1 MKNRFFNILIPGV
14 LLPMCLGTVYNFS
27 QYSANIMQ
35 YFNISKFAADIGFTL
50 IIFCLGFG
58 AAIFGRSVEMNPK
71 RMALISSILFITGIL
86 GLSLSTFISCL
97 PLYYLSCA
105 IMGTGTGIGYVSPIK
120 QLMSVYA
127 DHKGMASGL
136 AISGFGLGK
145 FVAAPLYEYLLSKC
159 QLHIAF
165 LIIGSLFA
173 IILLLANCLFKPDKK
188 HVSTMQTVVPIR
200 QLLKNKLFTMSY
212 ASVWLMFCINI
223 SCGLAIISQEK
234 TLLLNLGFV
243 DIALFLSI
251 TAVMNILG
259 RFGFSTLSDYKGRK
273 AVYHF
278 ICSFGILAALF
289 CFTGNPVLSLIG
301 IFLCELA
308 YGGNFASLPTLLSKY
323 FGSSSVST
331 VHAMTLT
338 GWGCAGI
345 FSILLANFF
354 TINTLFIILGIL
366 YLIGFAM
373 MEIFLTQK
381 NK

>member
-1 MKNRFFNILIPGV
+1 LFVLGV
-14 LLPMCLGTVYNFS
+14 
-27 QYSANIMQ
+27 
-35 YFNISKFAADIGFTL
+35 
-50 IIFCLGFG
+50 
-58 AAIFGRSVEMNPK
+58 
-71 RMALISSILFITGIL
+71 L
-86 GLSLSTFISCL
+86 GLSLSTATQVL

-120 QLMSVYA
+120 QLMSAYE

-145 FVAAPLYEYLLSKC
+145 FVAAPIYEYLLANCS
-159 QLHIAF
+159 LPVTF
-165 LIIGSLFA
+165 LLIGCLFA
-173 IILLLANCLFKPDKK
+173 VILVLSNCLFKPDPRY
-188 HVSTMQTVVPIR
+188 VSTIYTAIPIKN
-200 QLLKNKLFTMSY
+200 LLKNKLLTMSY
-212 ASVWLMFCINI
+212 ISVWLMFCINI

-234 TLLLNLGFV
+234 GLLLGLGFT
-243 DIALFLSI
+243 DIALILSI
-251 TAVMNILG
+251 TAIMNILG

-308 YGGNFASLPTLLSKY
+308 YGGNFSTLPSLLSKY
-323 FGSSSVST
+323 FGDSSVST
-331 VHAMTLT
+331 VHAITLT

-354 TINTLFIILGIL
+354 TTSTLFIILGIL
-366 YLIGFAM
+366 YLIGFVM
-373 MEIFLTQK
+373 MEVFLKQR
-381 NK
+381 

>member
-1 MKNRFFNILIPGV
+1 
-14 LLPMCLGTVYNFS
+14 MCLGTVYNFS
-27 QYSANIMQ
+27 QYAANIQ
-35 YFNISKFAADIGFTL
+35 QCFDISKFAADIGFTL

-58 AAIFGRSVEMNPK
+58 AAIFGRQVELNPK
-71 RMALISSILFITGIL
+71 KMAIVAAILFTLGMF
-86 GLSLSTFISCL
+86 GLSAATALQWL
-97 PLYYLSCA
+97 PLYYIACA

-120 QLMSVYA
+120 QLMSAYQ

-145 FVAAPLYEYLLSKC
+145 FIAAPMYEFCLKTYSLPMT
-159 QLHIAF
+159 F
-165 LIIGSLFA
+165 LIIGAVFA
-173 IILLLANCLFKPDKK
+173 VILG
-188 HVSTMQTVVPIR
+188 VSAYIFRPNPAFISTIYTAIPIR
-200 QLLKNKLFTMSY
+200 DLVKSKFLTLSY
-212 ASVWLMFCINI
+212 ISVWLMFCINI

-234 TLLLNLGFV
+234 SLLLGLNFT
-243 DIALFLSI
+243 DIALILSI

-289 CFTGNPVLSLIG
+289 CFTGNPVVSLIG
-301 IFLCELA
+301 IFMCELA
-308 YGGNFASLPTLLSKY
+308 YGGNFSSLPSLLSKY

-345 FSILLANFF
+345 FSILLANIF
-354 TINTLFIILGIL
+354 TGTELFIILGVL
-366 YLIGFAM
+366 YLVGFVM
-373 MEIFLTQK
+373 MEIFLKQR
-381 NK
+381 

>member
-1 MKNRFFNILIPGV
+1 MKNRFFNILVPGV
-14 LLPMCLGTVYNFS
+14 FLPMCLGTVYNFS

-35 YFNISKFAADIGFTL
+35 CFDITKFAADIGFTL

-58 AAIFGRSVEMNPK
+58 AAIFGRQVELNPK
-71 RMALISSILFITGIL
+71 KMAIVASVLFVLGVL
-86 GLSLSTFISCL
+86 GLSLSTATQFL

-105 IMGTGTGIGYVSPIK
+105 VMGTGTGIGYVSPIK
-120 QLMSVYA
+120 QLMSAYE

-145 FVAAPLYEYLLSKC
+145 FVAAPIYEYLLANCS
-159 QLHIAF
+159 LPVTF
-165 LIIGSLFA
+165 LLIGCLFA
-173 IILLLANCLFKPDKK
+173 VILGLSNCLFKPDPRY
-188 HVSTMQTVVPIR
+188 VSTIYTAIPIKN
-200 QLLKNKLFTMSY
+200 LLKNKFLTMSY
-212 ASVWLMFCINI
+212 ISVWLMFCINI

-234 TLLLNLGFV
+234 GLLLNLGFT
-243 DIALFLSI
+243 DIALILSI
-251 TAVMNILG
+251 TAIMNILG

-289 CFTGNPVLSLIG
+289 CFTGNPALSLVG

-308 YGGNFASLPTLLSKY
+308 YGGNFSSLPSLLSKY
-323 FGSSSVST
+323 FGASSVST

-354 TINTLFIILGIL
+354 TTSTLFIILGIL
-366 YLIGFAM
+366 YLIGFVM
-373 MEIFLTQK
+373 MEVFLKQR
-381 NK
+381 